1 MEWETIVVIAWVFL
15 LVLTVRT
22 IWGLQSAKRNIDMM
36 VDIAI
41 RQNDVL
47 TKLAHIVDRMRKEK

>member
-41 RQNDVL
+41 RQNNVL
-47 TKLAHIVDRMRKEK
+47 AKLAHIVDRMRKEK

>member
-22 IWGLQSAKRNIDMM
+22 IWGLQSAKRNIDRM

-47 TKLAHIVDRMRKEK
+47 AKLAHIVDRMRKEK